1 MKRRALLT
9 AQEVAGEFGLPSV
22 SAVRTMRANGLR
34 FIAGVSKSF
43 LYDPADVEAFLESAK
58 TCHDHHAEPT
68 LNITH
73 RENASTSTGMKA
85 HPSKSV
91 QQAQAMAAKLKKCS
105 PRSLASVT
113 PIGRDR
119 TNI

>member
-1 MKRRALLT
+1 MRRALLT
-9 AQEVAGEFGLPSV
+9 AQEVVGEFGLPSV

-58 TCHDHHAEPT
+58 TCHDHLGEHT
-68 LNITH
+68 SNITRH
-73 RENASTSTGMKA
+73 ESASTSTGMKG

-91 QQAQAMAAKLKKCS
+91 QQAQAMAAKLKKSS
-105 PRSLASVT
+105 PRLSATVT
-113 PIGRDR
+113 PIERGQKS
-119 TNI
+119 I